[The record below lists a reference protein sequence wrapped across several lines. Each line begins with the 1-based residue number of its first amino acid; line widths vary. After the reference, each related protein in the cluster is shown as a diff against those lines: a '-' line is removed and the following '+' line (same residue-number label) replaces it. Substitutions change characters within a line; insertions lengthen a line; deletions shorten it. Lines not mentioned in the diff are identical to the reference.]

1 MKSKGLK
8 AFCYIFIVTLLLIG
22 LGSIAVA
29 DSHGV
34 NITIDDASIGFANH
48 TGSDTEGNWI
58 AVKGGEEFRLP
69 HPISFTYQG
78 INATDF
84 NYGSALINITMY
96 ADDDYTV
103 TYPFANHSMFTAVI
117 GKDDVQLE
125 FYGSDMF
132 ANDDV
137 ELYIISVNRGVTSDI
152 NQNLK
157 EGDLESLHNLTE
169 NAYKKYPTQQLDGN
183 GDLELTCSDLEAG
196 DYMALVMLNTSQ
208 IQDYDA
214 FILSATG
221 FKVLEYDSIITAPP
235 VVELDENINID
246 VTLLN
251 APHTTNYT
259 YGAVLVRDSV
269 YKADIEMQCNGS
281 KATTNLTVNGI
292 PLVQGCDIVGIDSSA
307 IDRNDVQDKIIELI
321 GPDNGT
327 IIMKTVDSTQTSLN
341 IATTDLPE
349 DKYVLLTGVYKSGQ
363 GLVAFGQQDVCI
375 ASCNP
380 YDTNEDYIIEMEE
393 LSACIDDFFVGD
405 LSIVEIS
412 EFVTCYLSGDEYYQL
427 QL

>member
-1 MKSKGLK
+1 
-8 AFCYIFIVTLLLIG
+8 
-22 LGSIAVA
+22 
-29 DSHGV
+29 
-34 NITIDDASIGFANH
+34 
-48 TGSDTEGNWI
+48 
-58 AVKGGEEFRLP
+58 
-69 HPISFTYQG
+69 
-78 INATDF
+78 
-84 NYGSALINITMY
+84 
-96 ADDDYTV
+96 
-103 TYPFANHSMFTAVI
+103 
-117 GKDDVQLE
+117 
-125 FYGSDMF
+125 
-132 ANDDV
+132 
-137 ELYIISVNRGVTSDI
+137 
-152 NQNLK
+152 
-157 EGDLESLHNLTE
+157 
-169 NAYKKYPTQQLDGN
+169 
-183 GDLELTCSDLEAG
+183 
-196 DYMALVMLNTSQ
+196 
-208 IQDYDA
+208 
-214 FILSATG
+214 
-221 FKVLEYDSIITAPP
+221 
-235 VVELDENINID
+235 
-246 VTLLN
+246 
-251 APHTTNYT
+251 
-259 YGAVLVRDSV
+259 
-269 YKADIEMQCNGS
+269 MQCNGS